1 MSRRILVLVG
11 LFLLPRFA
19 VAGYVTAT
27 ALPDGQGNT
36 DYSYTLSN
44 GGATPLIS
52 FMIDA
57 FAPGQIQSPAG
68 WDYSLVELGD
78 QTTITWIPED
88 FGSSSI
94 APGASLS
101 GFGYESSGSL
111 GTVDWLIFDDSFN
124 STSGETVGAIA
135 SVVPEPSA
143 LITFGVGG
151 LFVLSYAW
159 VFRREA
165 QDGKRGRN

>member
-27 ALPDGQGNT
+27 AVPDGQGNT
-36 DYSYTLSN
+36 DDSYTLSN

-57 FAPGQIQSPAG
+57 FAPAQIQSPAG
-68 WDYSLVELGD
+68 WTYSPAVLGD
-78 QTTITWIPED
+78 VTTITWIPED

-124 STSGETVGAIA
+124 GTSGETVGAVA

-143 LITFGVGG
+143 LITFGLGG

-165 QDGKRGRN
+165 QDGKRGR